1 MSNTEQ
7 DTLEEL
13 LRHASPRP
21 VPNPDDMAVAKAAVR
36 NDWSD
41 ETARRKWRKRKVLL
55 ATAATVLIGV
65 FVVSSN
71 LLVPEQNSIQ
81 LAAIQKSFGPVYF
94 LGDEAELRP
103 TDELSAVMSGQ
114 TIVTG
119 RDAGMALAWGTGG
132 SLRVDENSRLRF
144 AADGTVFVATGRV
157 YFDSLPEVTTGN
169 EIGAAPAFALAT
181 PHGVVRHLGTQYMTR
196 VDTESLV
203 VSVREG
209 EVQIEGHAYEQK
221 VGTGQQA
228 TLAGRQRPSILRI
241 SSTGDTWAWV
251 TKTTPA
257 VDVEGKSLHE
267 FLTWVSRE
275 LGLELQFEGKSE
287 AVAQVAVL
295 RGTIDVEPAEALRL
309 RLATAALDWRI
320 EDGVIYITD

>member
-1 MSNTEQ
+1 MSNTDR

-21 VPNPDDMAVAKAAVR
+21 VPEPDDVAVAKAAVR
-36 NDWSD
+36 NDWIN
-41 ETARRKWRKRKVLL
+41 ETSRRNKRRRAMLL
-55 ATAATVLIGV
+55 ATAATVLVGV
-65 FVVSSN
+65 FAAFSS
-71 LLVPEQNSIQ
+71 LLVPTQNPVQ

-103 TDELSAVMSGQ
+103 TSELSAVMSGQ

-119 RDAGMALAWGTGG
+119 DDAGMALAWGSGG

-144 AADGTVFVATGRV
+144 AADGTVFVDTGRV
-157 YFDSLPEVTTGN
+157 YFDSVSAITAGTETSDTPTFE
-169 EIGAAPAFALAT
+169 LAT
-181 PHGVVRHLGTQYMTR
+181 PHGVIKHLGTQYMTR

-209 EVQIEGHAYEQK
+209 AVEIDGHAYDQRVE
-221 VGTGQQA
+221 TGQQA

-241 SSTGDTWAWV
+241 NSTGDAWAWV
-251 TKTTPA
+251 TRTTPA
-257 VDVEGKSLHE
+257 ADVEGKSLHE
-267 FLTWVSRE
+267 FLVWVTRE
-275 LGLELQFEGKSE
+275 LGLELRFEGRSE

-295 RGTIDVEPAEALRL
+295 KGTIDVEPSEALRL

-320 EDGVIYITD
+320 EDGVIYISD